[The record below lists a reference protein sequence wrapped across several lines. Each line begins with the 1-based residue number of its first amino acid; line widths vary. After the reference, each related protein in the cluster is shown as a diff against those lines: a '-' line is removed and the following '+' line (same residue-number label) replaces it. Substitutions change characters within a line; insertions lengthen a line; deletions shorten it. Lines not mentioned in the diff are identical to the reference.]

1 MNEEVINKT
10 ENEELKGQLLNLF
23 KEDKIEL
30 DPEISDVIDEVFD
43 EFDLANGEED
53 SVNIYFKEDK
63 DVFERDL
70 TINNNYQIK
79 VNGLSSGVYTAT
91 YTFIDN
97 LDYAMNEKTILV
109 YDNTLVETLV
119 DFTNKDARTMI
130 RDENEWCI
138 VVTERIC
145 WENGEY
151 TRIPRLYIYVP
162 VTGKDYNFQ

>member
-23 KEDKIEL
+23 KEDKIDL
-30 DPEISDVIDEVFD
+30 DPEVVDVFNEVFD
-43 EFDLANGEED
+43 EFELANGEED
-53 SVNIYFKEDK
+53 SINVYYKEDK
-63 DVFERDL
+63 EVFESDL

-97 LDYAMNEKTILV
+97 LEYAMNEKTDLV
-109 YDNTLVETLV
+109 YDDTVIETLV
-119 DFTNKDARTMI
+119 DFVNKDARTMI

-138 VVTERIC
+138 VVTERITL
-145 WENGEY
+145 ENGEY

-162 VTGKDYNFQ
+162 VNMPEKNF

>member
-119 DFTNKDARTMI
+119 DFTNKDAKTISNIHKML
-130 RDENEWCI
+130 NFFTP
-138 VVTERIC
+138 VLLM
-145 WENGEY
+145 
-151 TRIPRLYIYVP
+151 PLLYIYYYTSANV
-162 VTGKDYNFQ
+162 KFLIF

>member
-97 LDYAMNEKTILV
+97 LEYAMNEKTDLI
-109 YDNTLVETLV
+109 YDNTIIETLV
-119 DFTNKDARTMI
+119 DFTNKDARTI
-130 RDENEWCI
+130 IKDENEWFVFMSHLI
-138 VVTERIC
+138 A
-145 WENGEY
+145 
-151 TRIPRLYIYVP
+151 
-162 VTGKDYNFQ
+162 